1 MSSIFQKEKTIN
13 RVLLLPISEIS
24 PNPAQPRTSFD
35 RETLDSLAE
44 SIRQNG
50 ILQPLTVR
58 RGKKGSSRAYEL
70 IAGERRLRAAQIAG
84 LTHVPAILI
93 DVV

>member
-1 MSSIFQKEKTIN
+1 MSNIFQKEKTIN

-35 RETLDSLAE
+35 RETLESLAE

-50 ILQPLTVR
+50 ILQPSD
-58 RGKKGSSRAYEL
+58 SSAWKEGQQPR
-70 IAGERRLRAAQIAG
+70 
-84 LTHVPAILI
+84 V
-93 DVV
+93 